1 MEVRAGVWF
10 SRRDSAMDGG
20 QPHACLA
27 RRSPRSL
34 GSVVRTS
41 SQMRR
46 SDPRWRGAPPPRRTA
61 PSDPGWAFHGPAVM
75 RAATCHRQV
84 GRASPSKG
92 TSRSGSPLR
101 GIAANGEGVFA
112 RCREATSR
120 SALPLGGAAAG
131 GARRGGSARTADPAV
146 TGQDVPS
153 RRPRARRQPP
163 GLRPAGRWAG
173 APPWG
178 VLSLVPFS
186 GQAEKGTRAIR
197 QRSFA
202 SAMLEGAERLLGGSF
217 SHPRVAACG
226 RHFTV

>member
-75 RAATCHRQV
+75 RAATCRRQV
-84 GRASPSKG
+84 GRASPLKG
-92 TSRSGSPLR
+92 HISLWLAASRHRCKWRGRHRAMSRSDEPFCPPPWWRGGWRRAQGRIGPDGRSSRDGTGCPFTAAPSTSP
-101 GIAANGEGVFA
+101 
-112 RCREATSR
+112 
-120 SALPLGGAAAG
+120 AAG
-131 GARRGGSARTADPAV
+131 TPARR
-146 TGQDVPS
+146 
-153 RRPRARRQPP
+153 RR
-163 GLRPAGRWAG
+163 AG
-173 APPWG
+173 APPRG
-178 VLSLVPFS
+178 VFSLVPFS
-186 GQAEKGTRAIR
+186 GQAEKGTRAILSVR
-197 QRSFA
+197 FGSSVLSRRGIPEQDMA
-202 SAMLEGAERLLGGSF
+202 NEEGEPQA
-217 SHPRVAACG
+217 
-226 RHFTV
+226 